1 MEKQPRYNGGIET
14 RIESDVTNFER
25 RKCRDGAETLRRTGV
40 LIPTAGKTYYHG
52 RAHEGENF
60 AVDVFFNNA
69 GNATGNANVNA
80 GETVLHVAGTHRTA
94 ERFAA
99 SRAARKG
106 VVAEVA
112 EVVIPDR
119 EATFFDCN
127 IGDTSPEE
135 TQERR
140 EAIISTL
147 PSFLSGITLS
157 AEDYKTIDTEALL
170 GFFRSRGSA
179 KEKYFTADAEIPFIA
194 TRLKV
199 SIDGARAIAGAV
211 NTYYYV
217 ATHKNPAMGMSRC
230 LLKMVQQKGDL
241 QLSLD
246 DQSAFKGREP
256 AYDKYGR
263 PIERLYPIS
272 REYLHK
278 WMRDMHIVGIKAN
291 VHSATLG
298 DYVDDAYEIVSLEDA
313 RSKEQMERSLEIR
326 RKSYG
331 GAARRIY
338 RLLNNP
344 ESMKQPETP
353 LQYLSMD
360 RHVSP
365 TSLVDSAAR
374 VSPKYQQLY
383 ESGTGVKEGFTL
395 RQHTE
400 TALEI
405 FDASYKAN
413 LPRSVY
419 DFGRLCLLVHDIG
432 KPEAAKRGANQE
444 PYNAK
449 ISRDFLR
456 DIHAPKEF
464 ADAIP
469 EIITAGAEAASEYM
483 LSKGEEQ
490 KKAAKRKLATV
501 SAEIAKKLFNIS
513 PMDPMY
519 RSCVQ
524 TVFDICYALVI
535 CDGGA
540 YTTNASTRAQK
551 GGIVLRHYNT
561 NKRFDNTFKLGQ
573 HNPNYIRPR

>member
-1 MEKQPRYNGGIET
+1 MEKQPRYSGGIET
-14 RIESDVTNFER
+14 RIESDVTNFESQ
-25 RKCRDGAETLRRTGV
+25 KCRDGAETLRRAGV
-40 LIPTAGKTYYHG
+40 LLPTAGRTYYHG
-52 RAHEGENF
+52 RAHEGDF
-60 AVDVFFNNA
+60 AVDAFFKNA
-69 GNATGNANVNA
+69 GNTTGNANVNV

-94 ERFAA
+94 ERFADK
-99 SRAARKG
+99 RAAKKG
-106 VVAEVA
+106 TSAEVA
-112 EVVIPDR
+112 EVVIPDQ
-119 EATFFDCN
+119 EAAFFDCN
-127 IGDTSPEE
+127 LSDASPEV
-135 TQERR
+135 TQERKD
-140 EAIISTL
+140 AITSTL
-147 PSFLSGITLS
+147 PPYLAGTTLS
-157 AEDYKTIDTEALL
+157 AEDYKTIDVEALM
-170 GFFRSRGSA
+170 GFFRSRASA
-179 KEKYFTADAEIPFIA
+179 REKHITADAEIPFVA
-194 TRLKV
+194 SQLKV
-199 SIDGARAIAGAV
+199 SIAGARAIAGAV
-211 NTYYYV
+211 NTYYYI
-217 ATHKNPAMGMSRC
+217 ASRRDPAKGMAKC
-230 LLKMVQQKGDL
+230 LLTMVQQEGDL
-241 QLSLD
+241 QLLLD
-246 DQSAFKGREP
+246 DKIALKSEEP
-256 AYDKYGR
+256 AYDKYGHA
-263 PIERLYPIS
+263 IERLYPIS

-278 WMRDMHIVGIKAN
+278 WMRNMHVVGIKADID
-291 VHSATLG
+291 SATLG
-298 DYVDDAYEIVSLEDA
+298 DHIEDAYEIVSLEDA

-326 RKSYG
+326 HKSYG
-331 GAARRIY
+331 GAARRIH

-353 LQYLSMD
+353 LSYLNMD
-360 RHVSP
+360 MHVSP
-365 TSLVDSAAR
+365 AALIDSATR
-374 VSPKYQQLY
+374 VSPKYQQLF

-444 PYNAK
+444 PFNAK

-483 LSKGEEQ
+483 LKKDEGE

-551 GGIVLRHYNT
+551 GGLEFRHFNT
-561 NKRFDNTFKLGQ
+561 NTYFNKTFKLGQ
-573 HNPNYIRPR
+573 YNPNHIRPR